1 MERKVPK
8 YSKRSTVQI
17 TMTHCKVVYDIKGKD
32 LALLRKAWV
41 SSGRKPQLLCHT
53 EGLHLSQGQVRTA
66 TTGILL
72 RPKKVKKNK
81 IKSTIISGVNRFLLC
96 FLSWE
101 KNSKPQCCLPKKTT
115 DAGPGWGPGYQLVGG
130 LLCPFGATPPHLSP
144 WSSLAGGGVRKNCGM
159 HSLLGSKFSF
169 SLRLP
174 WWLRR

>member
-1 MERKVPK
+1 MSVQEGILLGDPQPAEHLCLSSGSPGVFQGRMERKVPK

-17 TMTHCKVVYDIKGKD
+17 TMTHCKVLYDIKGKD
-32 LALLRKAWV
+32 LAVLRKAWV

-101 KNSKPQCCLPKKTT
+101 KNSKPQCCLHKETT
-115 DAGPGWGPGYQLVGG
+115 DAGRGWGPGYQLVGG
-130 LLCPFGATPPHLSP
+130 RSVSTWGNTPTPQPL
-144 WSSLAGGGVRKNCGM
+144 V
-159 HSLLGSKFSF
+159 
-169 SLRLP
+169 
-174 WWLRR
+174 